1 MDTME
6 GLYEFFKKLRDS
18 IASKTESV
26 TKQFKDGL
34 EKTRKGLVEKVSDL
48 VIRRKKIDE
57 EFYEELEEI
66 LIGADVGVNTV
77 MNLIEDLRVEVKKRK
92 IEDAA
97 ELQPVLSEKL
107 TGLLRGE
114 QNNELK
120 MNPNGI
126 TVILFVGVNG
136 VGKTTTIGKL
146 AHRFKQQGKK
156 VIMAAGDTFRAGAI
170 EQLEVWGQRAGV
182 DVIKQQSGSDPAAVM
197 YDAVQAAKQRGADV
211 LLCDTAGRLQNK
223 SNLMDELNKIYRVI
237 QREIPDAPHEVLMV
251 LDATTG
257 QNALNQAKLFGEK
270 SGVTGLVLTK
280 LDGTAKGGIVVAIR
294 QELDL
299 PVKLVGLGEKIDD
312 LQPFD
317 SEQFV
322 HALFAGLIQEQPAES
337 AEEEEANS

>member
-1 MDTME
+1 MS
-6 GLYEFFKKLRDS
+6 FFKKLRDS

-77 MNLIEDLRVEVKKRK
+77 MKLIEDLRDEVKKRK

-107 TGLLRGE
+107 TDLLRGE

-120 MNPNGI
+120 MNPDGI

-237 QREIPDAPHEVLMV
+237 QREIPEAPHEVLMV

-312 LQPFD
+312 LQQFD

-322 HALFAGLIQEQPAES
+322 HALFAGLIQEQPEQS
-337 AEEEEANS
+337 TEEEESNS

>member
-1 MDTME
+1 MS
-6 GLYEFFKKLRDS
+6 FFKKLRDS

-77 MNLIEDLRVEVKKRK
+77 MKLIEDLRDEVKKRK

-107 TGLLRGE
+107 TDLLRGE

-120 MNPNGI
+120 MNPDGI

-182 DVIKQQSGSDPAAVM
+182 EVIKQQSGSDPAAVM

-237 QREIPDAPHEVLMV
+237 QREIPEAPHEVLMV

-337 AEEEEANS
+337 VEEEEANS

>member
-1 MDTME
+1 MS
-6 GLYEFFKKLRDS
+6 FFKKLRDS

-77 MNLIEDLRVEVKKRK
+77 MKLIEDLREEVKKRK

-107 TGLLRGE
+107 TDLLRGE

-120 MNPNGI
+120 MNPDGI

-182 DVIKQQSGSDPAAVM
+182 EVIKQQSGSDPAAVM

-237 QREIPDAPHEVLMV
+237 QREIPEAPHEVLMV

-337 AEEEEANS
+337 VEEEEANS

>member
-1 MDTME
+1 MS
-6 GLYEFFKKLRDS
+6 FFKKLRDS

-26 TKQFKDGL
+26 TKQFKEGL
-34 EKTRKGLVEKVSDL
+34 EKTRKEFVEKVSDL
-48 VIRRKKIDE
+48 MVRRKKIDE

-77 MNLIEDLRVEVKKRK
+77 MNLIDELRDEVKKRK

-107 TGLLRGE
+107 TDLLRGE

-120 MNPNGI
+120 LNPNGI

-146 AHRFKQQGKK
+146 AHRYKQQGKK

-182 DVIKQQSGSDPAAVM
+182 EVIKQQAGSDPAAVM
-197 YDAVQAAKQRGADV
+197 FDAVQAAKQRNADI

-223 SNLMDELNKIYRVI
+223 SNLMEELNKIYRVI

-299 PVKLVGLGEKIDD
+299 PVKMVGLGEKMED

-322 HALFAGLIQEQPAES
+322 HALFAGLIQEQVEQDTT
-337 AEEEEANS
+337 EE

>member
-1 MDTME
+1 M
-6 GLYEFFKKLRDS
+6 
-18 IASKTESV
+18 
-26 TKQFKDGL
+26 
-34 EKTRKGLVEKVSDL
+34 
-48 VIRRKKIDE
+48 
-57 EFYEELEEI
+57 
-66 LIGADVGVNTV
+66 NTV

-107 TGLLRGE
+107 TDLLRGE

-120 MNPNGI
+120 MNPDGI

-337 AEEEEANS
+337 VEEEEANS